1 MPFPDIC
8 VDDRERCPN
17 EWPTLRCDMMTQK
30 DATIQVKDKDGVVLQ
45 LDPADH
51 IVCVVAKETIET
63 LNFQVNKDASITNGA
78 EGEISFTL
86 DETDTNAP
94 GIFIGEVIV
103 YENLADAS
111 SSSSSSPGENGDR
124 GAVLFRYPFY
134 MEIARNISHFDPSLT
149 GFTIAEVRLMI
160 RDKCSEDNF
169 LLDSVEFSDT
179 EISWAIAHP
188 VEYWNEIPPPLTP
201 VYTTKNF
208 PYRYN
213 WSSGIIGELLGLA
226 ALNYERNRLQYSA
239 ANLAVDDKD
248 KANFYTQASRQYLQA
263 YQTWVLQKKKSLNL
277 AQMYGT
283 TNIYSFGNSGLR
295 PGLRSSEL

>member
-17 EWPTLRCDMMTQK
+17 EWPTIRTDMMTEK
-30 DATIQVKDKDGVVLQ
+30 EVTIQVKDKDGTVLQ
-45 LDPADH
+45 LDAADH
-51 IVCVVAKETIET
+51 IVCVVAKETTDTI
-63 LNFQVNKDASITNGA
+63 NFQVNKNAEITNGA
-78 EGEISFTL
+78 EGEITLTL

-94 GIFIGEVIV
+94 GIFVGEVVI
-103 YENLADAS
+103 YENLSGGS
-111 SSSSSSPGENGDR
+111 SSSSSSPGSQT

-134 MEIARNISHFDPSLT
+134 LEIARNIAYYDPSLT
-149 GFTIAEVRLMI
+149 GFSIAEVRLMI

-179 EISWAIAHP
+179 EIAWAITHP

-226 ALNYERNRLQYSA
+226 ALSYERNRLQYSA

-248 KANFYTQASRQYLQA
+248 KANYYTQASRQYLKD
-263 YQTWVLQKKKSLNL
+263 YQTWVLQKKKALNL
-277 AQMYGT
+277 AQMYGST
-283 TNIYSFGNSGLR
+283 SIHSFGNSGLR
-295 PGLRSSEL
+295 PGLRSSDS